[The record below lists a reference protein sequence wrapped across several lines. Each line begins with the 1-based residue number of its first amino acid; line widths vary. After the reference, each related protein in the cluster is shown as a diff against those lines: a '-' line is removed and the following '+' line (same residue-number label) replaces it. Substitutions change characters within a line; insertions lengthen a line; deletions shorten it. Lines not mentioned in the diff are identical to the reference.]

1 MSTTLS
7 QKADIII
14 NHFRANVAKEVGGK
28 AKAMVVTASRL
39 HALRYGLALRRYCDE
54 NGIGDVGVLV
64 AFSGTLNDEGI
75 DYTETSLN
83 GFGESQTPKQF
94 DSDDWQILV
103 VAEKYQ
109 TGFDQPKLHTMYVD
123 KPLSGLAAV
132 QTLSRLNRRHP
143 DKDATFVLDF
153 RNDAEHIRDAFA
165 AWYVQTVT
173 PPTDA
178 NVMYDAH
185 HELGHYDVL
194 WAEETEAFVRVLL
207 ENPDDTARIHGMLE
221 GAKTRFWDDLGEEEQ
236 DRFRDALKKFV
247 SAYQY
252 LAQIVPFGD
261 PKLERDY
268 LFCRALAQFI
278 RKEAESLPDLSE
290 EVDLTHLATKV
301 TFDGSIALPDDE
313 GGLTGL
319 SEIGGRPGVPDDEL
333 LSQIIARLNE
343 RFGTSFSTADRCSL
357 MAWSTSWPSGPRY
370 SKQRSRTR
378 RRTSSW

>member
-1 MSTTLS
+1 M
-7 QKADIII
+7 
-14 NHFRANVAKEVGGK
+14 
-28 AKAMVVTASRL
+28 
-39 HALRYGLALRRYCDE
+39 
-54 NGIGDVGVLV
+54 
-64 AFSGTLNDEGI
+64 
-75 DYTETSLN
+75 
-83 GFGESQTPKQF
+83 
-94 DSDDWQILV
+94 
-103 VAEKYQ
+103 
-109 TGFDQPKLHTMYVD
+109 
-123 KPLSGLAAV
+123 
-132 QTLSRLNRRHP
+132 
-143 DKDATFVLDF
+143 
-153 RNDAEHIRDAFA
+153 
-165 AWYVQTVT
+165 QTVT

-185 HELGHYDVL
+185 HELGHYEVL

-278 RKEAESLPDLSE
+278 GKEAESLPDLSE

-343 RFGTSFSTADRCSL
+343 RFGTSFSPLIGCSL
-357 MAWSTSWPSGPRY
+357 MAWSTSWPSGPRS
-370 SKQRSRTR
+370 SKPRLRTR